1 MSALAPIKN
10 LSNQQKLLVGVL
22 AFTFVT
28 SIAAG
33 AYSISYEK
41 NRIKCLGCLALR
53 PDVPG
58 FDGNWW
64 INYPEGA
71 IDVYGNDRSGQPV
84 DHPQE
89 IIDALSTHKAVFLF
103 FYQSGCTGCEEQWED
118 MKKAGIV
125 SGDENNGQMDRYS
138 LDAVLFT
145 LSLDDGN
152 PNQNRNMEWF
162 ETYEMYKKVGNKVE
176 GVTPTS
182 VFLTHYKG
190 GIGWYSVAGQ
200 MSAEEVDGILSMAI
214 NH

>member
-1 MSALAPIKN
+1 MSVLAPMKT
-10 LSNQQKLLVGVL
+10 LSNQQKILAGVL
-22 AFTFVT
+22 VFTFVT
-28 SIAAG
+28 SLAAG

-71 IDVYGNDRSGQPV
+71 KDASGKDRSGQPV

-89 IIDALSTHKAVFLF
+89 IVDALSSYKAVFLF
-103 FYQSGCTGCEEQWED
+103 FYQSDCTGCKEQWED
-118 MKKAGIV
+118 MKEAGIV
-125 SGDENNGQMDRYS
+125 KGDEDNGQMDKYS
-138 LDAVLFT
+138 LDVVLFT
-145 LSLDDGN
+145 LNLDRGN
-152 PNQNRNMEWF
+152 PDYSRNMEWF
-162 ETYEMYKKVGNKVE
+162 ETYDAFNQRM
-176 GVTPTS
+176 TPTS

-190 GIGWYSVAGQ
+190 EIGWYSVAGQ
-200 MSAEEVDGILSMAI
+200 MSAGEVDGILSMAI